1 MTAIAPILADDPRA
15 TAAAAP
21 APLASSAMPALRSD
35 DLAQIIAAYN
45 QVTENLQRSHE
56 SLTSQVQR
64 LEERLASADAQL
76 QRSRRLAALGEMAA
90 GIAHE
95 IRNPLGAIQLYVGM
109 LEQDLAQLASHDT
122 LATTSPANLAAP
134 ADPVAMLDT
143 ARRIASAVR
152 GLNAIVTDVVT
163 FSREIE
169 PQLAP
174 VDAHDALAAAVQTLA
189 PVLDATA
196 ISVELQRSQPLLMHA
211 DAQLL
216 HQALLNLL
224 RNAVQAMTDNTS
236 APRRLTLACR
246 AEPPCVVLTV
256 RDTGPGIAQQ
266 NIDRIF
272 NPFFTTRSTGT
283 GLGLAIVHRII
294 DAHGGAITVANDRG
308 AVFEI
313 RLPAEPSGD
322 IA

>member
-21 APLASSAMPALRSD
+21 APGVPALRSD

-56 SLTSQVQR
+56 SLASQVQR

-109 LEQDLAQLASHDT
+109 LEQDLAQLASLDT
-122 LATTSPANLAAP
+122 LATTSP

-152 GLNAIVTDVVT
+152 GLNSIVTDVVT

-189 PVLDATA
+189 PVLDASA

-313 RLPAEPSGD
+313 RLPAEHSGD

>member
-1 MTAIAPILADDPRA
+1 MTAIAAPILADDSRA
-15 TAAAAP
+15 TN
-21 APLASSAMPALRSD
+21 ASSAPLPAPAQRSD

-45 QVTENLQRSHE
+45 QVTENLQLTHE
-56 SLTSQVQR
+56 RLSSQVQR
-64 LEERLASADAQL
+64 LEERLATADAQL
-76 QRSRRLAALGEMAA
+76 QRARRLAALGEMAA

-122 LATTSPANLAAP
+122 LAATTPSSNLTAP

-163 FSREIE
+163 FSREIQ
-169 PQLAP
+169 PQLTS
-174 VDAHDALAAAVQTLA
+174 VDAYDALAAAAQTLA
-189 PVLDATA
+189 PALDAAGVT
-196 ISVELQRSQPLLMHA
+196 VELHRGKPLLTHA

-224 RNAVQAMTDNTS
+224 RNAAQAMADS
-236 APRRLTLACR
+236 PLPRRLTLACR

-283 GLGLAIVHRII
+283 GLGLAIVHRIV
-294 DAHGGAITVANDRG
+294 DAQGGAITVANDRG

>member
-21 APLASSAMPALRSD
+21 AAAMPALRSD

-95 IRNPLGAIQLYVGM
+95 IRNPLGAIQLYVNM

-122 LATTSPANLAAP
+122 LATTAASSNITPP

-152 GLNAIVTDVVT
+152 GLNSIVTDVVT

-174 VDAHDALAAAVQTLA
+174 IDAHDAQAAAVQTLA
-189 PVLDATA
+189 PVLDASA
-196 ISVELQRSQPLLMHA
+196 ISVVLPRNQPLLMHA

-224 RNAVQAMTDNTS
+224 RNAVQAMTENTNN
-236 APRRLTLACR
+236 PRRLTLACR

-256 RDTGPGIAQQ
+256 CDTGPGIAQQ